1 MARPSKADSSCRV
14 QGDEQGALIRRDKT
28 RAGGSTVVRR
38 KSESRQSLMKEDGRG
53 GKRLD
58 VRQPATGAR
67 EPREFMER
75 AEELPS
81 EFKANRDRWATVG
94 MKRCHEGIVEVE
106 DADPVAATNARAI
119 AESQDSVT
127 APDLDADR

>member
-1 MARPSKADSSCRV
+1 
-14 QGDEQGALIRRDKT
+14 
-28 RAGGSTVVRR
+28 
-38 KSESRQSLMKEDGRG
+38 MKEDGRG

-58 VRQPATGAR
+58 VRQPATTAR

-75 AEELPS
+75 AEELPA
-81 EFKANRDRWATVG
+81 EFKANRDRWATVE

-106 DADPVAATNARAI
+106 DADPVAATNGRGV

-127 APDLDADR
+127 TPDLDAGR